1 MTELQK
7 ERIQNYYNLSKL
19 HYNEG
24 LMYRYTYISSWKYA
38 SYKIKAIEEILTI
51 LGYKF
56 NFIKSEKK
64 QEENFLEIENKST
77 RISPKKREELVKNF
91 NEVFYYYWKSQYDS
105 IEFKAYL
112 SALLRVLG
120 CLGYWK
126 VDDFEYDED
135 KKANF
140 FDPKHRIKDF
150 YYKDRNYDPAGGR
163 KKQHDIGKDPS
174 PEIVKLL
181 HF

>member
-24 LMYRYTYISSWKYA
+24 LMYRYTDVSSWKYA
-38 SYKIKAIEEILTI
+38 SYTIEAVEKILTI

-56 NFIKSEKK
+56 KFIKSENK
-64 QEENFLEIENKST
+64 QEENFLEIENKNT
-77 RISPKKREELVKNF
+77 RISPKKKEELVKIF
-91 NEVFYYYWKSQYDS
+91 NEWFYSYWKSDS
-105 IEFKAYL
+105 MRFEAYL
-112 SALLRVLG
+112 NTLLKVLG

-135 KKANF
+135 EKKNF

-150 YYKDRNYDPAGGR
+150 SYKDRNYDPAGGR
-163 KKQHDIGKDPS
+163 KKNYDIGKGS
-174 PEIVKLL
+174 GPEIAKLL
-181 HF
+181 RF